1 LSAAPERPAASVA
14 SALVVVSLLLPATCV
29 AAAESAASAERG
41 TVFLS
46 ARPGRI
52 VVADEATFTRTADI
66 PLATAR
72 GGMPVRVFLSD
83 DHARLLALGQN
94 LEDVEVV
101 DIAARKVVGRFT
113 LSEGNT
119 KVRIDGY
126 PGIAAGGR
134 LVALPVRAA
143 TKLVDRFEIGPKQV
157 TLYDLDQKKVAGIVP
172 WPNGQERERVGV
184 RYSPDG
190 KLLYLF
196 ADDVYVYDTATLKP
210 VDKWELS
217 APLEDGFGRV
227 RLGAADDTHE
237 ERGFVTGLFTVD
249 DPLQHVKMMGVARMD
264 LARKALDFWTIGP
277 ALELHR
283 LALAPGRKRAYALL
297 DETGGWEM
305 WTLDLERRQ
314 VERRTPFA
322 GRPRMDLKVSSS
334 GRLLYVFGAGNT
346 VDVFDAATHRL
357 LRTVTLDYE
366 ASQLFVFPPAP

>member
-1 LSAAPERPAASVA
+1 LSAAPERPAASLA
-14 SALVVVSLLLPATCV
+14 SALVVSLLLPVAAV

-41 TVFLS
+41 TVLMS

-83 DHARLLALGQN
+83 DHARLLVLGQN
-94 LEDVEVV
+94 LEDVEIV
-101 DIAARKVVGRFT
+101 DIATRKVVGRFT

-157 TLYDLDQKKVAGIVP
+157 TLYDLEQKKIAGVVP
-172 WPNGQERERVGV
+172 WPNDQERERVGV

-190 KLLYLF
+190 NLLYMF

-237 ERGFVTGLFTVD
+237 ERGFVSGLFTVD
-249 DPLQHVKMMGVARMD
+249 DPLQHMKMMGVARMD
-264 LARKALDFWTIGP
+264 LGRKALDFWTIGP

-283 LALAPGRKRAYALL
+283 FALAPGRKRAYALL

-314 VERRTPFA
+314 VARRTPFA

-334 GRLLYVFGAGNT
+334 GKLLYVFGAGNT

-357 LRTVTLDYE
+357 LRTVSLDYE
-366 ASQLFVFPPAP
+366 VSQLFVFPAAP